1 MSRSGYI
8 EEFEDQRLLAMYRGV
23 VASVI
28 RSKRGQ
34 AFLKELAAAMDAMPE
49 KALISGELVNAEGD
63 CCTIGVVCKA
73 RHVDVSQIDYEV
85 PEQVGAAVGIAKQMA
100 AEIEWMNDEYGSWD
114 ETPEERWKRM
124 RRWVAAQILT
134 AEDRTQ
140 RRKGAE
146 KRRGAKS

>member
-1 MSRSGYI
+1 MSRSGYS
-8 EEFEDQRLLAMYRGV
+8 EDLDQRDLAMWRGQV
-23 VASVI
+23 SSAI
-28 RSKRGQ
+28 RGKRGQ

-49 KALISGELVNAEGD
+49 KILIANELIGEDGD

-114 ETPEERWKRM
+114 ESPAERWARM
-124 RRWVAAQILT
+124 RKWVESKINPRSERDET
-134 AEDRTQ
+134 
-140 RRKGAE
+140 
-146 KRRGAKS
+146 SN